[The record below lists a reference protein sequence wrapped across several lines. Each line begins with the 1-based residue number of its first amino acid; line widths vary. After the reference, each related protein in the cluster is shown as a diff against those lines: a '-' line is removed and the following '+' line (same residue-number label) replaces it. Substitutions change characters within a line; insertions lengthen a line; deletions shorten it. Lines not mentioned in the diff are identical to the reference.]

1 MKNYNFS
8 NENSVILDHYKTI
21 FKMPV
26 ADNDKKIDISILKL
40 LIALYVH
47 LVVMNSWLSLV
58 SNDHGHLVVTL

>member
-26 ADNDKKIDISILKL
+26 ADNDKKIDISIMKL
-40 LIALYVH
+40 LIAL
-47 LVVMNSWLSLV
+47 WLLHYRLFV
-58 SNDHGHLVVTL
+58 NT